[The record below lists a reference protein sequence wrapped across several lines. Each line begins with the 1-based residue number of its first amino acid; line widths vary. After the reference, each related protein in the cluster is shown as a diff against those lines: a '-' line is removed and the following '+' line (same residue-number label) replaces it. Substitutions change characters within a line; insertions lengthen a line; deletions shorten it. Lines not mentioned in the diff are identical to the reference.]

1 MLFSYRAQEWHYIL
15 LALDL
20 VWAIKNTTKEMK
32 DTATHH
38 REVRF
43 HGNLSIADIRI
54 KNKNKN
60 IKEKKIT
67 KKIGKH
73 TIQTPVR
80 RNALHAR
87 HCLAL
92 HWPAHTLQRRGTDWR
107 AMRRLVSLGTLALLV
122 FVARFLRELIL
133 KGDSSISKHGFFV
146 GLFIHLRL
154 LISPFLICSFNY
166 SR

>member
-60 IKEKKIT
+60 IKEKKNNEENRQAHYSNARPSKCST
-67 KKIGKH
+67 REALSGTTLTRTSTTATRNRLTCYATSCFAWHPRASRFRCPFSPRTHFEGGLKYF
-73 TIQTPVR
+73 QTRFFCWFIYPS
-80 RNALHAR
+80 ALINF
-87 HCLAL
+87 
-92 HWPAHTLQRRGTDWR
+92 
-107 AMRRLVSLGTLALLV
+107 SLFNLL
-122 FVARFLRELIL
+122 F
-133 KGDSSISKHGFFV
+133 
-146 GLFIHLRL
+146 
-154 LISPFLICSFNY
+154 
-166 SR
+166 